1 MIGIVV
7 RRLGSALPIM
17 LIVSLLTF
25 GMIHLIPGDPAI
37 AIAGLSATPE
47 QIANIRHDLGLDQ
60 PVLTQLW
67 RWYANLAIGDL
78 GRSLLLGQPVVHV
91 MLQRLPVTLA
101 LSAYALVLTLLVG
114 LISGIAAALR
124 QNTWVD
130 QAAMIFAMLGISLPN
145 FYLGLLMIILFAVD
159 LRWLPTG
166 GYIAF
171 SADPL
176 GWLATSTMPA
186 ISQALLLAGLL
197 ARITR
202 STMLEVLRQDYIRT
216 ARAKGLPNRR
226 VVLKHALA
234 NALIP
239 ITTVVGIIVSLL
251 ISGSVVTETLFS
263 IPGVGQVLTQAVLNR
278 DYPMVQGGLLI
289 TTALLVLVNIL
300 VDVCYA
306 LLDPRVRYDGA

>member
-60 PVLTQLW
+60 PVLGQLW

-101 LSAYALVLTLLVG
+101 LSAYALILTLLVG
-114 LISGIAAALR
+114 LVSGIAAALR

>member
-1 MIGIVV
+1 MGGIIL
-7 RRLGSALPIM
+7 RRLGSALPI
-17 LIVSLLTF
+17 LVIVSLITF
-25 GMIHLIPGDPAI
+25 AMIHLIPGDPAA

-47 QIANIRHDLGLDQ
+47 QIANIRRDLGLDQ
-60 PVLTQLW
+60 PLLTQLV
-67 RWYANLAIGDL
+67 RWYVNLLHGDL
-78 GRSLLLGQPVVHV
+78 GRSLLLGQPVVQAT
-91 MLQRLPVTLA
+91 MQRLPVTLA
-101 LSAYALVLTLLVG
+101 LSAYALVITLLIG
-114 LISGIAAALR
+114 LSSGIIAALR
-124 QNTWVD
+124 QNSWVD
-130 QAAMIFAMLGISLPN
+130 QAAMIFAMIGISLPN
-145 FYLGLLMIILFAVD
+145 FYLGLLMIIFFAVD
-159 LRWLPTG
+159 LGWLPTG

-171 SADPL
+171 TDDPL

-186 ISQALLLAGLL
+186 ISLALLLAGLL

-216 ARAKGLPNRR
+216 ARAKGLPKRL
-226 VVLKHALA
+226 VVVKHALA

-263 IPGVGQVLTQAVLNR
+263 IPGIGQLLTQAVLNR

-289 TTALLVLVNIL
+289 TTALLVLVNIG

>member
-1 MIGIVV
+1 MLSIIA
-7 RRLGSALPIM
+7 RRLVGALPIM

-25 GMIHLIPGDPAI
+25 GMIHLIPGDPAA
-37 AIAGLSATPE
+37 AIGGLSATKE
-47 QIANIRHDLGLDQ
+47 QIANIRADLGLDQ
-60 PVLTQLW
+60 PILSQLW
-67 RWYANLAIGDL
+67 HWYANLLTGDL
-78 GRSLLLGQPVVHV
+78 GRSLLLGQPV
-91 MLQRLPVTLA
+91 LQATMERLPVTLA
-101 LSAYALVLTLLVG
+101 LSAYAMVLTLLIG
-114 LISGIAAALR
+114 LGSGIIAALR
-124 QNTWVD
+124 QNTWID
-130 QAAMIFAMLGISLPN
+130 QAAMLFAMIGISLPN
-145 FYLGLLMIILFAVD
+145 FYLGLLMIILFAVE

-166 GYIAF
+166 GYVPF
-171 SADPL
+171 SHDPL

-186 ISQALLLAGLL
+186 ISLALLLAGLL

-216 ARAKGLPNRR
+216 ARAKGLPARQ
-226 VVLKHALA
+226 VVIKHALS

-239 ITTVVGIIVSLL
+239 ITTVIGIIVSLL

-263 IPGVGQVLTQAVLNR
+263 IPGIGQLLTQAVLNR

-289 TTALLVLVNIL
+289 TTGLLVLVNIA